1 MLPQHTYPQTSGAP
15 LEALRDVTPRA
26 AHGGWKPP
34 EDRQDPVELLR
45 EANEGRI
52 PELIPLR
59 FSRMAQSPF
68 AFYRGAAAIMAAD
81 LASTP
86 TSGLRVQACGDAHL
100 MNFGGF
106 ATPERNIFFDINDFD
121 ETLPAPWEWDV
132 KRLAASIVIAA
143 RHIDL
148 PNGAGRRQLGKRC
161 ARTVNEW
168 RIMPRCARSMS
179 GTIASISIA
188 FSRF

>member
-1 MLPQHTYPQTSGAP
+1 MRKSKAYLSADERRAAGKG
-15 LEALRDVTPRA
+15 LRDAAPPRVA
-26 AHGGWKPP
+26 RGGSRPP
-34 EDRQDPVELLR
+34 EDRRDPIELLH

-68 AFYRGAAAIMAAD
+68 AFYRGSAALMAAD

-86 TSGLRVQACGDAHL
+86 ATGVRVQACGDAHL

-132 KRLAASIVIAA
+132 KRLAASMLSPHDISACPTA
-143 RHIDL
+143 R
-148 PNGAGRRQLGKRC
+148 PPGRRRIPC
-161 ARTVNEW
+161 VPTENE
-168 RIMPRCARSMS
+168 
-179 GTIASISIA
+179 
-188 FSRF
+188 